1 MAVENRAIARDVQA
15 RRPIESQRGKT
26 KGRRGKSS
34 GSERSNR
41 MARRNGAGT
50 WTLVSIAA
58 AIAPLAASLAGRAEN
73 PHRDPKGEVTFQGR
87 TWVSFADKAEASTY
101 QAKEALHVS
110 TKGGGMVYLK
120 DAEIADGI
128 IEADI
133 AKGPFTGIV
142 FRGQDSQHAD
152 CIYFRPQAAVG
163 QGEAR
168 DHVVQH
174 CAWGDPKTE
183 WSHLRKNFPGKYE
196 AYADVPADG
205 WFHAR
210 LELNGLQIKV
220 FVNHATKPC
229 LIVEKALSGQ
239 ARGKLG
245 LWAWDGYFSNL
256 TYSPAVS
263 QPSTPLLPD
272 LSGAPA
278 ERGWR
283 LVQRTA
289 SVVETRGRKALRLE
303 KPRGGSVGLAI
314 VNSASIGDCEIE
326 AEMLADAN
334 IGLGVA
340 FGLQDERTYEAVY
353 FRPFAFQAAQAGQR
367 QEAVQYCYY
376 PKFDFGRLRKEH
388 PGAYEKDVSP
398 GPPLGGWFRAR
409 IRVDAET
416 VTVHVNNATEP
427 CLVAKRLNPRQSGNV
442 ALWVGNGCPGEFAS
456 LKVTPVGK

>member
-1 MAVENRAIARDVQA
+1 
-15 RRPIESQRGKT
+15 
-26 KGRRGKSS
+26 
-34 GSERSNR
+34 